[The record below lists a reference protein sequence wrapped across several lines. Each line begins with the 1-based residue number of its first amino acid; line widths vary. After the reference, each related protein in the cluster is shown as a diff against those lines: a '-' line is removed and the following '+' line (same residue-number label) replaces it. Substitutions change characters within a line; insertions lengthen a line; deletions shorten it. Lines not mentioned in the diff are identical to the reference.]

1 MQLNELLSNTAEM
14 TGFHDSLKEKGR
26 HMITGVSGSVRTL
39 LLADLEEKFQVPLI
53 VVCDD
58 LFHAQSLEED
68 LTNVFAE
75 EDIDL
80 FPVEENFAAAIS
92 ASSPEYKAQRVKTLQ
107 KMADGSSKIVV
118 TSVSGIRRMLCP
130 KDFWLKSTIK
140 FKLGEEIIPEKL
152 KQELCTMG
160 YRAVKM
166 VERPGDF
173 AVRGS
178 IFDIYALNLEN
189 PVRIDLFDT

>member
-92 ASSPEYKAQRVKTLQ
+92 ASSPEYKAQRV
-107 KMADGSSKIVV
+107 I
-118 TSVSGIRRMLCP
+118 SG
-130 KDFWLKSTIK
+130 
-140 FKLGEEIIPEKL
+140 
-152 KQELCTMG
+152 
-160 YRAVKM
+160 RASGRVPS
-166 VERPGDF
+166 RS
-173 AVRGS
+173 R
-178 IFDIYALNLEN
+178 
-189 PVRIDLFDT
+189 